1 MKKENSKSGKASS
14 LWLERWKRLKKQKSA
29 LVGLT
34 IIILFILIGVF
45 APVIAPETT
54 DGVNLQQSL
63 EPPCSEHIFGTDDL
77 GRDVLSRVIYG
88 ARVSL
93 WVGFFSVCASVI
105 VGCTLG
111 LIAGYYGGWVDTII
125 SRCFDIVLAF
135 PSILL
140 SIAIVTILGL
150 GLTNALIA
158 VAIVGVPT
166 YGRLIRSRVISVSEE
181 EYIASAR
188 VIGMSRSR
196 ILIKYVLPNSIA
208 PVIVQATLGFGSAI
222 ISAASLGFLGLGAQ
236 PPTPEWGAMIS
247 QSRQYLLTS
256 YWTVLY
262 PGLAIMLTVLG
273 FNMLGD
279 GLRDAL
285 DPKMKS

>member
-1 MKKENSKSGKASS
+1 MADS
-14 LWLERWKRLKKQKSA
+14 
-29 LVGLT
+29 
-34 IIILFILIGVF
+34 
-45 APVIAPETT
+45 
-54 DGVNLQQSL
+54 NLN
-63 EPPCSEHIFGTDDL
+63 
-77 GRDVLSRVIYG
+77 V
-88 ARVSL
+88 
-93 WVGFFSVCASVI
+93 
-105 VGCTLG
+105 
-111 LIAGYYGGWVDTII
+111 
-125 SRCFDIVLAF
+125 
-135 PSILL
+135 
-140 SIAIVTILGL
+140 
-150 GLTNALIA
+150 
-158 VAIVGVPT
+158 
-166 YGRLIRSRVISVSEE
+166 
-181 EYIASAR
+181 
-188 VIGMSRSR
+188 
-196 ILIKYVLPNSIA
+196 

>member
-1 MKKENSKSGKASS
+1 MRKEKATGGKASS
-14 LWLERWKRLKKQKSA
+14 LWVDRWKRLKKQKSA
-29 LVGLT
+29 LVGLG
-34 IIILFILIGVF
+34 IIVIFILIGAL
-45 APVIAPETT
+45 APVIAPGSAEEV
-54 DGVNLQQSL
+54 DLQQSL
-63 EPPCSEHIFGTDDL
+63 QPPSSDHLFGTDDL

-105 VGCTLG
+105 VGCFLG

-125 SRCFDIVLAF
+125 SRCFDIILAF

-158 VAIVGVPT
+158 VAIVGIPT

>member
-14 LWLERWKRLKKQKSA
+14 LWIERWKRLKKQKSA

-45 APVIAPETT
+45 APVIATETM
-54 DGVNLQQSL
+54 DEVNLQQSL
-63 EPPCSEHIFGTDDL
+63 ESPCSEHIFGTDDL

-93 WVGFFSVCASVI
+93 WVGFFSVCASAI

-140 SIAIVTILGL
+140 SIAIVTTLGL

>member
-1 MKKENSKSGKASS
+1 MKKEENMGGKASS
-14 LWLERWKRLKKQKSA
+14 LWVEKWRRLKKQKTA
-29 LVGLT
+29 LAGLG
-34 IIILFILIGVF
+34 IIVLFILLGVF
-45 APVIAPETT
+45 APVIAPEPMN
-54 DGVNLQQSL
+54 GVNLQHSL
-63 EPPCSEHIFGTDDL
+63 EPPSLQHLFGTDDL

-88 ARVSL
+88 ARISL

-105 VGCTLG
+105 AGCFLG
-111 LIAGYYGGWVDTII
+111 LIAGYFGGWIDTVI
-125 SRCFDIVLAF
+125 SRCFDIILAF
-135 PSILL
+135 PSIML

-158 VAIVGVPT
+158 VAIAGVPT
-166 YGRLIRSRVISVSEE
+166 YGRLIRSRVISVSQE

-196 ILIKYVLPNSIA
+196 ILLRYVLPNSIA

-236 PPTPEWGAMIS
+236 PPAPEWGAMIS
-247 QSRQYLLTS
+247 QSRQYLLTN

>member
-1 MKKENSKSGKASS
+1 MKKEENMGGKASS
-14 LWLERWKRLKKQKSA
+14 LWVEKWRRLKKQKTA
-29 LVGLT
+29 LAGLG
-34 IIILFILIGVF
+34 IIVLFILLGVF
-45 APVIAPETT
+45 APVIAPEPMN
-54 DGVNLQQSL
+54 GVNLQRSL
-63 EPPCSEHIFGTDDL
+63 EPPSLQHLFGTDDL

-88 ARVSL
+88 ARISL

-105 VGCTLG
+105 AGCFLG
-111 LIAGYYGGWVDTII
+111 LIAGYFGGWIDTVI
-125 SRCFDIVLAF
+125 SRCFDIILAF
-135 PSILL
+135 PSIML

-166 YGRLIRSRVISVSEE
+166 YGRLIRSRVISVSQE

-196 ILIKYVLPNSIA
+196 ILLRYVLPNSIA

-236 PPTPEWGAMIS
+236 PPAPEWGAMIS
-247 QSRQYLLTS
+247 QSRQYLLTN